1 MSKYNITI
9 ETINT
14 ESFPFTATGQI
25 GDKPFELQT
34 IMYSGRPI
42 WKTKEHGML
51 PCPTEMSAFSRGERS
66 AIAAWAKKVEDDNSL
81 VGQSS
86 QLASAIGAS
95 KPRVNPQVEQ
105 MQTELESLRALVA
118 QLSSGQLE
126 DSDEDLVDPLDDEE
140 SFEEDSAE

>member
-9 ETINT
+9 ETINK
-14 ESFPFTATGQI
+14 EAFPFTAAGQI
-25 GDKPFELQT
+25 GDKPFDLQT

-66 AIAAWAKKVEDDNSL
+66 AIAAWAKKVEGDESL
-81 VGQSS
+81 VGKSS

-95 KPRVNPQVEQ
+95 KPRGNQKV
-105 MQTELESLRALVA
+105 TELQSELEALRALVS
-118 QLSSGQLE
+118 QLTSAE
-126 DSDEDLVDPLDDEE
+126 DSDADLVDYVEEE